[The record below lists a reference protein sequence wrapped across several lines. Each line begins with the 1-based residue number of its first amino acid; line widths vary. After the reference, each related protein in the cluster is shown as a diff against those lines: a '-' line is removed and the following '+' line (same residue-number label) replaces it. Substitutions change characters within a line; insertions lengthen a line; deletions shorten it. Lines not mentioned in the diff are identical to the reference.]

1 MTEAIPVLHMAFDL
15 TNIIL
20 KPDIQRTYPMNAETY
35 QFYRH
40 SGKFSPHGLALALI
54 VPIAVGFPLGYV
66 YAYLIKW
73 IPFIYL
79 NVFITAGYGGVV
91 GFLAGWMLKFG
102 KVRNNVLAVL
112 CGLLAGISG
121 LYLGWNGHIH
131 AYFEDSP
138 AFCLPAEIL
147 RGMKYLYEHGS
158 WTLKGETITG
168 VILAI
173 VWGVEALMIIGLS
186 TLVSYVMISGTPFC
200 ERTESW
206 LDQEKKIST
215 LEPFTQPAQLESFK
229 AGDLSSLFQARAKSE
244 GASTFGRLTI
254 KHSPKCEEFF
264 TVTVA
269 NVTVAIDKKGKITEK
284 SRELARNVIV
294 SKSMFDRITKLE
306 ELKPEPPVTA

>member
-1 MTEAIPVLHMAFDL
+1 
-15 TNIIL
+15 
-20 KPDIQRTYPMNAETY
+20 MNAETC

-66 YAYLIKW
+66 YACLIKW

-91 GFLAGWMLKFG
+91 GFLAGWMLKLG
-102 KVRNNVLAVL
+102 KVRNNALAAL

-131 AYFEDSP
+131 TCFEDAP
-138 AFCLPAEIL
+138 LFCLPAEIL
-147 RGMKYLYEHGS
+147 KGMKHLYEHGS

-168 VILAI
+168 VVLGI

-186 TLVSYVMISGTPFC
+186 ALMSYVMISGTPFC
-200 ERTESW
+200 ERTGCW

-215 LEPFTQPAQLESFK
+215 MEPFTQPAQLEAFK
-229 AGDLSSLFQARAKSE
+229 AGDLNPLFQARAKRE

-254 KHSPKCEEFF
+254 KHSPKCEEFC

-269 NVTVAIDKKGKITEK
+269 NVTVNMNKKGKTTETT
-284 SRELARNVIV
+284 RELARDVIV
-294 SKSMFDRITKLE
+294 SKSMFEQIVKLE
-306 ELKPEPPVTA
+306 QLKP